1 LFVLNGFGRNDTN
14 MLLKTV
20 FIRFYRSFN
29 YDYLRKHHID
39 APAKA
44 KPWENVGNA
53 FFPYVRI
60 PIDPHVTTVVG
71 ANESGKSHL
80 LSAIEKGISGKGI
93 LSQDFCRYSQF
104 FAVTKGDMR
113 TPDFGFE
120 WAGLSTQEKRII
132 RELCEITAATEFDSF
147 FLFRTSSQNLELFLP
162 GDPEY
167 LRFEVPPA
175 KISILLPRTFRI
187 DADIALPD
195 SVPIRELAR
204 EAIGGSAPRMEV
216 LEREQRFAAVEGLN
230 TLLSHQDWFQD
241 LPKFTASAQQLQP
254 ALTALAGIFTSPK
267 NDSNDTG
274 RIRDGQIQLARDLIC
289 KVAQIDE
296 QALQQLY
303 DALRK
308 GNEGHA
314 NGIIEKI
321 NKALATRLN
330 FPRVWV
336 QDRDFSLMVSPREHD
351 LVFTI
356 RDRTGTEYSFAERSS
371 GLKYFL
377 SYYIQYLAHET
388 KGPDTEILLMDEPD
402 AYLSSQAQQ
411 DLLKVFRSF
420 SEPATTGRHPVQVI
434 YVTHSPFLIDKNN
447 ADRIRVLEKGVGD
460 EGTRVVRDVSRNHYE
475 PLRSAFGAFVAE
487 TTFIGNCNLMVE
499 GPSDQILLGG
509 ATTYLRSR
517 GRHDSETLDLNIITV
532 VPASSASHIP
542 YLVYLARGRDVERPA
557 IIVLLDSDEAGDKA
571 KKQLR
576 RGGPLQKQLIKDDFI
591 LQIGQLKSGDVT
603 PKTARSGTLV
613 ELEDLIPLSLCV
625 RAVKQYAKEFWNADD
640 KTIALITA
648 ESISSKFRDG
658 HSVFDAIESCVES
671 LPGEFHV
678 EKIGF
683 ARAVVNSLP
692 IPSREGSFNGV
703 LQTEIVEF
711 EDNMVMLLTKLRA
724 MQRAAEK
731 EQNAVRVSQK
741 VDRLKKGFIQ
751 DYPDE
756 ASREEAAFILKEI
769 EEVLDDSRESDLARS
784 TVQNLKRDFHL
795 GKDLFQPVPNYPN
808 FKIGLEQIK
817 YAGVIAS
824 QEKPNTESIA
834 SVLPTASEANSDPS
848 VLVVKP
854 PLG

>member
-1 LFVLNGFGRNDTN
+1 

-29 YDYLRKHHID
+29 YDYLRKNHID
-39 APAKA
+39 ASAKA
-44 KPWENVGNA
+44 KPWENVENA

-60 PIDPHVTTVVG
+60 PIDSHVTTVVG

-120 WAGLSTQEKRII
+120 WTALSTPEKRII
-132 RELCEITAATEFDSF
+132 REICEITAATEFDSF
-147 FLFRTSSQNLELFLP
+147 FLFRTSAQNLELFLP
-162 GDPEY
+162 GSPEY

-175 KISILLPRTFRI
+175 KISTLLPRTFRI

-204 EAIGGSAPRMEV
+204 EAIGGSPPQMEA
-216 LEREQRFAAVEGLN
+216 LEREQRFAAVDGLN
-230 TLLSHQDWFQD
+230 TLLSHSDWFQD
-241 LPKFTASAQQLQP
+241 LPRFNASAQQLQP
-254 ALTALAGIFTSPK
+254 ALTALAGTLTALKDASHEI
-267 NDSNDTG
+267 G
-274 RIRDGQIQLARDLIC
+274 RIREGQIKLARDLIC
-289 KVAQIDE
+289 KVARIDE
-296 QALQQLY
+296 HALQQLY

-336 QDRDFSLMVSPREHD
+336 QDRDFALMVSPREHD

-420 SEPATTGRHPVQVI
+420 SEPETGRHPVQVI
-434 YVTHSPFLIDKNN
+434 YVTHSPFLIDKNK

-499 GPSDQILLGG
+499 GPSDQILIGG
-509 ATTYLRSR
+509 ATTYLRSS

-557 IIVLLDSDEAGDKA
+557 IIVLLDSDAEGDKA
-571 KKQLR
+571 KKQLQ
-576 RGGPLQKQLIKDDFI
+576 RGGPLRRQLIKNDFI
-591 LQIGQLKSGDVT
+591 MQIGQLKAGDVT
-603 PKTARSGTLV
+603 PKTAHSRTPV

-625 RAVKQYAKEFWNADD
+625 RAVKLYAKEFWDADD
-640 KTIALITA
+640 KTIVLITA
-648 ESISSKFRDG
+648 EAISAKFQDG

-671 LPGEFHV
+671 LPGEFHI

-683 ARAVVNSLP
+683 ARAVINSLP
-692 IPSREGSFNGV
+692 IPNKDSSFVGG
-703 LQTEIVEF
+703 LQKEIGEF

-731 EQNAVRVSQK
+731 EQNSVRVSEK
-741 VDRLKKGFIQ
+741 VDRLKKGFLQ
-751 DYPDE
+751 DHPDD

-769 EEVLDDSRESDLARS
+769 EEVLDDSRESDFARS
-784 TVQNLKRDFHL
+784 TVQNLRRDFYL
-795 GKDLFQPVPNYPN
+795 GKDLFQPVPDYPN

-817 YAGVIAS
+817 YAGVFAS
-824 QEKPNTESIA
+824 QETANTESLA
-834 SVLPTASEANSDPS
+834 SAVPTVSEASSEPQ
-848 VLVVKP
+848 VE
-854 PLG
+854 